1 MSDTL
6 LNAIRRY
13 VDAHGDTAGLAQTP
27 VPGLTVIRV
36 AEPGGLI
43 HAIFHPLVCLVLQGA
58 KQVTVGTKTL
68 TLNAGD
74 SMLITVDV
82 PTVSQIVRASA
93 DAPYVSLVMHLDPA
107 VIAELSLQMKATPS
121 VDGSAIRYAPT
132 DTEVS
137 DAALRLMRLLDRPE
151 SVPVLH
157 GQLVRELHYWLLTG
171 RHGSAIRRL
180 GWPDSHVQRIT
191 KAVTILRHEFTQ
203 QLPVER
209 LAAAAGMSPSS
220 FHEHF
225 RSVTSLSPRQFQKQL
240 RLIEA
245 RRLMMSDGATAS
257 SAAFAVGYQSVSQF
271 TREYGRMF
279 GTPPGRDAEA
289 TRSWAES
296 AA

>member
-1 MSDTL
+1 MSETL
-6 LNAIRRY
+6 LNTIRRY
-13 VDAHGDTAGLAQTP
+13 VDAHGDTDGLAQTP

-68 TLNAGD
+68 TLDAGD

-93 DAPYVSLVMHLDPA
+93 DAPYVSLVMHLDPV
-107 VIAELSLQMKATPS
+107 VIAELSLQMKATPG

-191 KAVTILRHEFTQ
+191 KAVTILQQEFTQ

-279 GTPPGRDAEA
+279 GTPPARDAEA

>member
-1 MSDTL
+1 MTDTL
-6 LNAIRRY
+6 RDKVRRY

-36 AEPGGLI
+36 AEPSGLI
-43 HAIFHPLVCLVLQGA
+43 HAIYQPLVCLVLQGA
-58 KQVTVGTKTL
+58 KQVTVGTESL
-68 TLNAGD
+68 ILNAGD

-82 PTVSQIVRASA
+82 PNVSQIIRASA
-93 DAPYVSLVMHLDPA
+93 DEPYVSLVMHLDPA
-107 VIAELSLQMKATPS
+107 VIAELSLQIKAAPGA
-121 VDGSAIRYAPT
+121 DGSAIRYAPT
-132 DTEVS
+132 DMEVS

-171 RHGSAIRRL
+171 RHGPAIRRL
-180 GWPDSHVQRIT
+180 GSPDSHVQRVT
-191 KAVTILRHEFTQ
+191 RAVTILRQEFAQ
-203 QLPVER
+203 PLPVEL
-209 LAAAAGMSPSS
+209 LAAAAGMSVSS

-245 RRLMMSDGATAS
+245 RRLMMSEGATAS
-257 SAAFAVGYQSVSQF
+257 SAAFAVGYQSVPQF

-279 GTPPGRDAEA
+279 GTPPARDAEA
-289 TRSWAES
+289 NRSWAES

>member
-1 MSDTL
+1 MTDTL
-6 LNAIRRY
+6 LNAVRRF
-13 VDAHGDTAGLAQTP
+13 VDAHGNADGIAQTP
-27 VPGLTVIRV
+27 VPGLTVIRIT
-36 AEPGGLI
+36 EPSGLV
-43 HAIFHPLVCLVLQGA
+43 HAIFQPLVCLVLQGA
-58 KQVTVGTKTL
+58 KQVTVGTDSIV
-68 TLNAGD
+68 LNAGD
-74 SMLITVDV
+74 SMLITVDI
-82 PTVSQIVRASA
+82 PTVSQVVRASA
-93 DAPYVSLVMHLDPA
+93 DKPYVSLVMHLDPA
-107 VIAELSLQMKATPS
+107 VIAELTLQMKAAPS
-121 VDGSAIRYAPT
+121 ADGSAIRNAPT
-132 DTEVS
+132 DHEVS

-171 RHGSAIRRL
+171 RHGADIRRL
-180 GWPDSHVQRIT
+180 GWPDGHVQRIT
-191 KAVTILRHEFTQ
+191 RAVTILRQEFTQ
-203 QLPVER
+203 PLPVER
-209 LAAAAGMSPSS
+209 LAAAAGMSASS

-245 RRLMMSDGATAS
+245 RRLMMSEGATAS

-279 GTPPGRDAEA
+279 GIPPARDAGA